1 MLSRLKV
8 KTKIFILV
16 SIPSSVMAILAM
28 IRIAEEWNTVRQM
41 DALEAVAAVAVAAS
55 DLTHEIQRER
65 GLAGGYLGSGGIA
78 FANEIEPQRAA
89 TDQKVAALRSL
100 MAEFD
105 ASRVGGEIQAVLN
118 DVNAELGRLTEIRA
132 AVSRQAITPAEVLA
146 YYTGVAERLIRTVD
160 QVAKLAGDVEMATL
174 IGAYHSLIEAK
185 ERSDRERAALNAAFS
200 AGLFETV
207 DEYADYVAIVAEEQE
222 HLDAF
227 RSRATPDERN
237 LYDTTM
243 DDPVAAQVGQMR
255 TAARNAGVGAMF
267 GVDAASWWAAST
279 KRIDLFKVVEDGL
292 AERIREKAATLASS
306 AWRTL
311 ALGGSVSILTV
322 VGTMGLGYLI
332 ARNILVPLNATVQIA
347 DRLAQGD
354 TTHDVEA
361 PTSRDELGQLVSAM
375 HEVVGYLD
383 EFATVA
389 DRVAAGDLT
398 QEVRPRSEKDVL
410 GRSFMRLR
418 ETVQSLVAETGTLVT
433 AAQEGRLEV
442 RGEAEKFQ
450 GAYRELVAGF
460 NGALDA
466 MVAPINE
473 AAAVLEEIAARDLTA
488 RMEGEYRGDF
498 AKIKASINT
507 AAENLEAALAEVV
520 ASAEQVASASGQ
532 ISSGSQAL
540 ASGASEQA
548 SSLEEVTSS
557 LQELSSMTR
566 QNAVSAKEARG
577 LAEQARASADRGM
590 ASMRRLVEAMGKI
603 KQSSDATAK
612 IVRTIDEIAFQTN
625 LLALNAAVEAARA
638 GEAGKGFAVV
648 AEEVRALAMRSA
660 EAARNTA
667 ALIEESVENAEGGV
681 ALNEEV
687 LRNLEEI
694 QSQVE
699 RVGTVMA
706 EIAAASEQQSQG
718 VEQINQAVEQMNAVT
733 QQTAAG
739 AEESASTAEE
749 LTSQA
754 ERMRAMVAEFRLGG
768 FGGDSWEED
777 PIERSRPRG
786 GARNGGNGRGH
797 RSSTRETS
805 EGKASRPT
813 GQKKGPGR
821 PSPDGRGTRPAA
833 PAKNGHPGDR
843 RQPVH
848 AGAVSGARGGRTGS
862 PTRAGR
868 IDPSRLIPFDDDDD
882 RVLGE
887 F

>member
-1 MLSRLKV
+1 MKSLRQSMRGKLLL
-8 KTKIFILV
+8 TFI
-16 SIPSSVMAILAM
+16 AIAVVPLA
-28 IRIAEEWNTVRQM
+28 IAT
-41 DALEAVAAVAVAAS
+41 AVAVVRVRGTLVDRMGRDRALVA
-55 DLTHEIQRER
+55 DQTAGWLDRILLER
-65 GLAGGYLGSGGIA
+65 GLNIQMLGS
-78 FANEIEPQRAA
+78 
-89 TDQKVAALRSL
+89 T
-100 MAEFD
+100 
-105 ASRVGGEIQAVLN
+105 
-118 DVNAELGRLTEIRA
+118 AEL
-132 AVSRQAITPAEVLA
+132 V
-146 YYTGVAERLIRTVD
+146 
-160 QVAKLAGDVEMATL
+160 MATL
-174 IGAYHSLIEAK
+174 GMADSEATRLLLADAV
-185 ERSDRERAALNAAFS
+185 ERSVMLSEIRVYDQ
-200 AGLFETV
+200 AGTL
-207 DEYADYVAIVAEEQE
+207 VASSSGNLRGPAE
-222 HLDAF
+222 
-227 RSRATPDERN
+227 SN
-237 LYDTTM
+237 
-243 DDPVAAQVGQMR
+243 
-255 TAARNAGVGAMF
+255 
-267 GVDAASWWAAST
+267 
-279 KRIDLFKVVEDGL
+279 VVESEWFRAGI
-292 AERIREKAATLASS
+292 AE
-306 AWRTL
+306 
-311 ALGGSVSILTV
+311 
-322 VGTMGLGYLI
+322 
-332 ARNILVPLNATVQIA
+332 NAPTYFGPVYRDAEGRHRVRIA
-347 DRLAQGD
+347 DAVRDAQGD
-354 TTHDVEA
+354 NLGVVVADVDWDLLNRTVLSYVERRLATGGSQTVRAYVVDPEGRIIGATDPEKILSESIAGSRALKGILAGEVGSSIEAFASGGEELLVGYGPLNNGGDTESWYRGFMGGKAGVVVVEA
-361 PTSRDELGQLVSAM
+361 SDDAFAGVARLMWFMILFALGTSVVVGWVSWIVSGRIVRPIGRVVGMIQEMGKGHLGQRVEVAQDDEIGTLARTM
-375 HEVVGYLD
+375 NRFADDLQQHVVGAIHR
-383 EFATVA
+383 FAE
-389 DRVAAGDLT
+389 GDLT
-398 QEVRPRSEKDVL
+398 YEREATDEQDEISPPLKRISAT
-410 GRSFMRLR
+410 LR
-418 ETVQSLVAETGTLVT
+418 DLTAETRRLAE

-507 AAENLEAALAEVV
+507 AAENLEAALAEVA

-749 LTSQA
+749 LTGQA
-754 ERMRAMVAEFRLGG
+754 ERMRLTVRTFRLHAIDEDG
-768 FGGDSWEED
+768 FGGFEDRITSDSDRAASDDEE
-777 PIERSRPRG
+777 E
-786 GARNGGNGRGH
+786 
-797 RSSTRETS
+797 
-805 EGKASRPT
+805 
-813 GQKKGPGR
+813 
-821 PSPDGRGTRPAA
+821 
-833 PAKNGHPGDR
+833 
-843 RQPVH
+843 
-848 AGAVSGARGGRTGS
+848 RGGRRGRARGKHGRKKARRVAAAGAAGPEATGRS
-862 PTRAGR
+862 
-868 IDPSRLIPFDDDDD
+868 
-882 RVLGE
+882 
-887 F
+887 